1 MSWDKIL
8 KRSNDDEIENILKS
22 YVALEKI
29 TDMIMNDLEVKFIPL
44 LENGNFEQANAQ
56 WEKMRGGIM
65 DLEGTMESVKKVN
78 AFITKLLGDA

>member
-8 KRSNDDEIENILKS
+8 KRSNIDELEKVLDMYSALKS
-22 YVALEKI
+22 ILNDVSADMIPLVALLQNA
-29 TDMIMNDLEVKFIPL
+29 D
-44 LENGNFEQANAQ
+44 FEEANAE

-65 DLEGTMESVKKVN
+65 DLEGTMGGVKDVN

>member
-8 KRSNDDEIENILKS
+8 KRSNDDEIKNILKS
-22 YVALEKI
+22 YVDLEKI

-44 LENGNFEQANAQ
+44 LENGNFEQANAE

-65 DLEGTMESVKKVN
+65 DLEGTMESVKNVN

>member
-8 KRSNDDEIENILKS
+8 KRSNDDEIKNIMKS

-65 DLEGTMESVKKVN
+65 DLEGTMEGVKEAN
-78 AFITKLLGDA
+78 AFITRLLGDA